1 MKLTYTSI
9 ALIIMTLQVV
19 CAAPAQWEQRNTM
32 VDGAC
37 SIHDTRVRLAALI
50 CSLLVRS
57 GLQLRGTWPFNLNLL
72 AELTR
77 YWLLTR
83 RAC

>member
-9 ALIIMTLQVV
+9 ALVIMTLQVV
-19 CAAPAQWEQRNTM
+19 YAAPAQWEQRDTIM
-32 VDGAC
+32 ADGAC
-37 SIHDTRVRLAALI
+37 SIHDRVRLAALI

-57 GLQLRGTWPFNLNLL
+57 GLQLRGTWPFNSNLL

-77 YWLLTR
+77 
-83 RAC
+83 C